1 MAKASPD
8 NSQQKPTF
16 KPLSIEQQNAIDLL
30 ILGKSDQETAD
41 AVGVDRSTIWSWKK
55 ENPLFIATLE
65 RRRAEVWRQPQERLR
80 SLMSK
85 AVENVAGLV
94 EAGDYDASIEL
105 LKITGM
111 YRGLA
116 NHIGEQDPE
125 KVFDAIVERRLAAE
139 KIPGHMDDLLIKLDD
154 NPRKAQRKSEIEAEL
169 WRKYGEAESL

>member
-1 MAKASPD
+1 MAKVSPY

-55 ENPLFIATLE
+55 ENLLFMATLE

-80 SLMSK
+80 SVMSK
-85 AVENVAGLV
+85 AVENVAELV

-116 NHIGEQDPE
+116 NHIGEQDPA
-125 KVFDAIVERRLAAE
+125 KVFDAIVERRLEAE
-139 KIPGHMDDLLIKLDD
+139 HIPGHLDDLLILDE
-154 NPRKAQRKSEIEAEL
+154 NPRKRQRKVEIEAEL
-169 WRKYGEAESL
+169 IRVYCEEE